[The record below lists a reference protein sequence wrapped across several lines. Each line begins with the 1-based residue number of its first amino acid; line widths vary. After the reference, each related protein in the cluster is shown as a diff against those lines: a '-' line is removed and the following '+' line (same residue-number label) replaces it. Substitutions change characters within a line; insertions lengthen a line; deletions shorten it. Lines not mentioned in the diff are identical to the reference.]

1 MERRYQLMKLAKFT
15 IDDIKKE
22 EITWKELVSYD
33 EMRHLRRF
41 KKEGYHLAYE
51 KAQLNAWIIKTLV
64 EKKQRYKF
72 KSCKSIVLVGSGIYP
87 YSMFDLHRQYPHI
100 KQVGLE
106 IESNR
111 ALISRRLIDASPAKN
126 MIKIIT
132 IDGIDFDYSWM
143 TDEDFVFLSV
153 DVNNN
158 KKIYN
163 KILKTS
169 KAQPLVCAP
178 YKDSWIRNLAT
189 YFSEF

>member
-1 MERRYQLMKLAKFT
+1 MKLANFT

-41 KKEGYHLAYE
+41 KREGYHLAYE

-106 IESNR
+106 IDRNR
-111 ALISRRLIDASPAKN
+111 AKVSRKLINVSPAKN
-126 MIKIIT
+126 KIKIIA
-132 IDGIDFDYSWM
+132 IDGINFDYSWM
-143 TDEDFVFLSV
+143 TQDDFVFISV
-153 DVNNN
+153 DVNGEDIY
-158 KKIYN
+158 KKV
-163 KILKTS
+163 LETS

-178 YKDSWIRNLAT
+178 YRDSWLRNLST
-189 YFSEF
+189 YSSFSELY

>member
-1 MERRYQLMKLAKFT
+1 MKLANFT

-41 KKEGYHLAYE
+41 KREGYHLAYE

-100 KQVGLE
+100 RQVGLE
-106 IESNR
+106 VDANR
-111 ALISRRLIDASPAKN
+111 ALVSRKLIKASPAKDK
-126 MIKIIT
+126 IKIIT
-132 IDGIDFDYSWM
+132 VNGTDFDYSWM

-153 DVNNN
+153 DITNN

-163 KILKTS
+163 KVLETS

-178 YKDSWIRNLAT
+178 YKDSWIKNLAIVL
-189 YFSEF
+189 SGS